1 MLGTRPR
8 TLGGI
13 PPQPMRYTICP
24 CTRSDDDA
32 WVALRR
38 ALFPQHADAL
48 LRAEMERFVA
58 QPDRHAQFLVID
70 EEGAP
75 AGLAEVALRVTPVPG
90 RPGTPVTLLEAIY
103 VAPHARRHGIAS
115 ALVAQARA
123 WGRAQGCAELASD
136 ALPDNADGLALRR
149 ALG

>member
-1 MLGTRPR
+1 
-8 TLGGI
+8 
-13 PPQPMRYTICP
+13 MRYTICP
-24 CTRSDDDA
+24 CSRADDSG
-32 WVALRR
+32 WMALRR
-38 ALFPQHADAL
+38 AQLPQHDEAF

-70 EEGAP
+70 EDGAP
-75 AGLAEVALRVTPVPG
+75 VALAEVSLRADPAPGSRNAPVAL
-90 RPGTPVTLLEAIY
+90 LDAIY
-103 VAPHARRHGIAS
+103 VVPQARRHGLAR
-115 ALVAQARA
+115 ALVMHARA